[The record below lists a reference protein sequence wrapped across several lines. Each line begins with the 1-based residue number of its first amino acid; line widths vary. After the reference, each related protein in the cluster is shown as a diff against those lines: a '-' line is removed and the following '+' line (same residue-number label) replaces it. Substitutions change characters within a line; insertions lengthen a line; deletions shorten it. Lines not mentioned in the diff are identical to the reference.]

1 MKAPLLESQESL
13 LTHIQDTR
21 MLLVISNFGH
31 LANAIIPSML
41 AQLEVALNVSM
52 MDDRQVQYHIG
63 QGNLCLFSSNQTLM
77 TVVKELDKTL
87 FEGYVKPRAKI
98 VTDIVR
104 GGILDPQMDWYE
116 TPHPT
121 GQYSPFP
128 HGIRP
133 ILPQKS
139 ALTCMRP

>member
-1 MKAPLLESQESL
+1 
-13 LTHIQDTR
+13 

-63 QGNLCLFSSNQTLM
+63 QGNLCLFSSDQTLM

-98 VTDIVR
+98 VTDIDR
-104 GGILDPQMDWYE
+104 GGILDPQC
-116 TPHPT
+116 
-121 GQYSPFP
+121 GLR
-128 HGIRP
+128 IREFD
-133 ILPQKS
+133 
-139 ALTCMRP
+139 MR